1 MNLDPR
7 VRSTEKLTPRHP
19 LPHVSRRALG
29 RVKDW
34 MPPPERCPYCDG
46 RVRLV
51 DNAEIYRGRS
61 YGDWPYAYLC
71 KPCDAFVGLHPDT
84 DLPLGTM
91 ANGELRHARK
101 TAKSLWM
108 DVTKAAGLNRTKA
121 YAWLAEQMN
130 IPKAECHFGHFD
142 LKRAKQALSACE
154 LASSMSSGRF

>member
-7 VRSTEKLTPRHP
+7 VRSAEKLTPRHP

-51 DNAEIYRGRS
+51 ENSEIYRGRS

-91 ANGELRHARK
+91 ANGQLREARK
-101 TAKSLWM
+101 LAKSLWIDM
-108 DVTKAAGLNRTKA
+108 TKAAGLSRAQA
-121 YAWLAEQMN
+121 YAWLAERMN
-130 IPKAECHFGHFD
+130 MPKADCHFGHFD
-142 LKRAKQALSACE
+142 LKRAAQALAVCE
-154 LASSMSSGRF
+154 RATSMSGGRF